1 MTPSLLGTLAPGA
14 LALLGQEDGLDV
26 GEHAALGDDHAG
38 QQFVELFVVPTRV
51 NISSDSEYKA
61 LTCLMVCWRWRGMWN
76 FLLSGAVLPAS
87 SRILAARYSITQP
100 CRPGRQRDTQGV
112 VALPALKH

>member
-38 QQFVELFVVPTRV
+38 QQLVELFVVPTRV

-87 SRILAARYSITQP
+87 LGISAARYFIT
-100 CRPGRQRDTQGV
+100 
-112 VALPALKH
+112 AAM